1 MWHDK
6 RTDWRLKG
14 LDSRTWWFTNNDP
27 ITKVTC
33 SILPKV
39 TVSTFQLLWPTHKVL
54 LINRMMPPTN
64 HIVCICP
71 QEVINA
77 LKQTWHVYC
86 FLCACCQQPIRN
98 NTFHLEDGEPYC
110 EQGEWR
116 WLWTVHW
123 LDTFPDGAN
132 KWCYGLESSSQWI
145 ERHKIMLYMSCC
157 FVCKKKK
164 KKRLLQFVWDRMP
177 RLRVPRRGWRQVP
190 GGPWLHLAWHL
201 LCLCCK
207 WILHIK
213 FTVLSMWGQNSAS
226 RWNRHKLH
234 TGRARARI
242 SLKYSGQL
250 Y

>member
-6 RTDWRLKG
+6 RTDWGLKG

-157 FVCKKKK
+157 FVCKKKTK
-164 KKRLLQFVWDRMP
+164 KKTSTVCLGPDVTAASSPSRLETSS
-177 RLRVPRRGWRQVP
+177 WRPLVTSGMTP
-190 GGPWLHLAWHL
+190 ALS
-201 LCLCCK
+201 
-207 WILHIK
+207 
-213 FTVLSMWGQNSAS
+213 VL
-226 RWNRHKLH
+226 
-234 TGRARARI
+234 
-242 SLKYSGQL
+242 
-250 Y
+250 